1 MSKDLTD
8 SYFSSYDSLFITISI
23 TFSFFYFIEKYY
35 SILNYVLANYF
46 IVSVPSEELDNIIGY
61 KCFLY

>member
-8 SYFSSYDSLFITISI
+8 SYFSSYDSSFITISI

-35 SILNYVLANYF
+35 SILNYVLPNYF
-46 IVSVPSEELDNIIGY
+46 IISVPFEELDNIIGY
-61 KCFLY
+61 

>member
-61 KCFLY
+61 

>member
-35 SILNYVLANYF
+35 NILNYVLANYF

-61 KCFLY
+61 

>member
-23 TFSFFYFIEKYY
+23 TFSFFYIIEKYY
-35 SILNYVLANYF
+35 SILNYVLPNYF
-46 IVSVPSEELDNIIGY
+46 IVSVPFEELDNIIDY
-61 KCFLY
+61 

>member
-1 MSKDLTD
+1 MSNDLTD

-46 IVSVPSEELDNIIGY
+46 IVSVPSKELDNIIGY
-61 KCFLY
+61 

>member
-1 MSKDLTD
+1 MSNDLTD

-35 SILNYVLANYF
+35 SISNYVLANYF

-61 KCFLY
+61 

>member
-35 SILNYVLANYF
+35 SISNYVLANYF

-61 KCFLY
+61 